1 MERCQ
6 AENESLRIDK
16 ANFIMA
22 KKLEVEKAVIE
33 QKALS
38 EERIKKLETEKQS
51 LIYQLNEAEGKI
63 LGMSKE
69 VTAY

>member
-1 MERCQ
+1 
-6 AENESLRIDK
+6 
-16 ANFIMA
+16 MA
-22 KKLEVEKAVIE
+22 KKLEVEKAVIGAE
-33 QKALS
+33 GLYP

>member
-1 MERCQ
+1 
-6 AENESLRIDK
+6 
-16 ANFIMA
+16 MA

-51 LIYQLNEAEGKI
+51 LIYQLNEAECKI

>member
-1 MERCQ
+1 
-6 AENESLRIDK
+6 
-16 ANFIMA
+16 MA
-22 KKLEVEKAVIE
+22 KKLEVEKAVNE

-69 VTAY
+69 VTTY

>member
-1 MERCQ
+1 MERYQ

-16 ANFIMA
+16 ANFTMA
-22 KKLEVEKAVIE
+22 KKLEVEKAVNE

-69 VTAY
+69 VTTY